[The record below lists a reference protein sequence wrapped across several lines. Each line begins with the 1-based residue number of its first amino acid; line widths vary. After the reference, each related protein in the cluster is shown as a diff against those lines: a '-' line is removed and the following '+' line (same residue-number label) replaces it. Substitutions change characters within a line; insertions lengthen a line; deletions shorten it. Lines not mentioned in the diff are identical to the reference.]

1 MRDWREGGHLEGGSI
16 FIFQAGLRLSEALLQ
31 RRSLYPLQRN
41 ESESRRLRS
50 AGPGTPPGE
59 SQWLWEGGLL
69 SGGTVK
75 RWRWRRVILRGG
87 GGDSREGRCQRGGTG
102 INLGPAPW
110 WEIRNREGSGWGLEF
125 RSCKYRLECGATGHT
140 ASYFKIAF
148 VCLFVLFV
156 GVGWVCCGIC
166 VKLVTSTLTH

>member
-1 MRDWREGGHLEGGSI
+1 MLCTFCREC
-16 FIFQAGLRLSEALLQ
+16 
-31 RRSLYPLQRN
+31 
-41 ESESRRLRS
+41 ESESRRLS
-50 AGPGTPPGE
+50 AWPGTPPGE

>member
-1 MRDWREGGHLEGGSI
+1 M
-16 FIFQAGLRLSEALLQ
+16 
-31 RRSLYPLQRN
+31 
-41 ESESRRLRS
+41 
-50 AGPGTPPGE
+50 
-59 SQWLWEGGLL
+59 
-69 SGGTVK
+69 K

-140 ASYFKIAF
+140 PTNKTNKQTNAILKKKKRKAES
-148 VCLFVLFV
+148 
-156 GVGWVCCGIC
+156 
-166 VKLVTSTLTH
+166 